1 MGLNMCFHKDH
12 KLKMLSRVYTFLTCL
27 FGAIVAT
34 HGSERY
40 PHLDIQSGSHS
51 LQIQRQFNRKINT
64 DFDLTVTPI
73 TISGAENRITI
84 AIIGDGY
91 TADELVSRYQ
101 PMVESS
107 LDYFFKNTRK
117 STPYPRYKNF
127 FNIYRIDIPSTDS
140 GVDDLANGI
149 YLDTPLGGE
158 NGCTD
163 WTIGI
168 CGANWS
174 LVHSAYDQA
183 EQLANFTTDWRLVM
197 LNDDTYNAAAHYPAE
212 GPLPIYS
219 AHYIGTWDM
228 RDIALH
234 EGAHAWHYLADEYG
248 GDPATYPYSEP
259 SEVNVTTDPNGTKW
273 SNWLGY
279 TMPDGAL
286 VGAYEGGRYY
296 DKGIYRPTI
305 SSKMNGGPANCH
317 FIGNDCGHNAV
328 GIEKIILDIYDLV
341 DPIDSYT
348 NNSTQL
354 TDAEILEVKV
364 IDPEI
369 IKINWHVN
377 DEIVI
382 ENASEFFELANHIDT
397 PGTHEILVVARDEV
411 IDHAFSSNGVPHPLD
426 LVRKDFDK
434 LQQTVRWT
442 VVLNDDD
449 NDAIINIQD
458 NCKNVGNTDQLNTDD
473 DNQGDACDNDDDN
486 DGYPDD
492 EDAFPLDATEHI
504 DSDGDGVGDNSDA
517 FPQDDSETSDTDNDG
532 IGNNSDTDDD
542 NDGYSDEQELLDGTD
557 PLDSFSCRSGCFTFD
572 IDNNSQPDALT
583 DGLLFIRHLFGING
597 EGLISEVIGSDAKRT
612 SADSISNYLISASAD
627 LDIDGNGVA
636 DALTDGLLLLRY
648 LFGLRD
654 ENLIDGVI
662 APDATRIS
670 ASEIEAYLDSRM
682 PGVSSD

>member
-1 MGLNMCFHKDH
+1 MKIL
-12 KLKMLSRVYTFLTCL
+12 LRVYTFLTCL
-27 FGAIVAT
+27 FGLVVAT
-34 HGSERY
+34 HASESY

-51 LQIQRQFNRKINT
+51 LQTQQQFKRQTHT

-91 TADELVSRYQ
+91 TADELVSRYH

-107 LDYFFKNTRK
+107 LNYFFKNTRK

-127 FNIYRIDIPSTDS
+127 FNIYRIDLPSTDS
-140 GVDDLANGI
+140 GVDDLTNGI

-197 LNDDTYNAAAHYPAE
+197 LNDDSYNAAAHYPAA

-219 AHYIGTWDM
+219 AHYVGNWDM

-248 GDPATYPYSEP
+248 GDPSTYPYSEP
-259 SEVNVTTDPNGTKW
+259 SEVNVTKDPEGAKW
-273 SNWLGY
+273 SNWLKY

-305 SSKMNGGPANCH
+305 SSKMNGGPGNCH
-317 FIGNDCGHNAV
+317 FIGNDCGHNAI

-354 TDAEILEVKV
+354 TDIERLEIKV
-364 IDPEI
+364 IDPEV
-369 IKINWHVN
+369 IKVNWSINDQV
-377 DEIVI
+377 VA
-382 ENASEFFELANHIDT
+382 ENSSENFELSHYVSS
-397 PGTHEILVVARDEV
+397 PGIYEISVVARDEV
-411 IDHAFSSNGVPHPLD
+411 IDHAFSSNQAPHPLD
-426 LVRKDFDK
+426 LVRRDFDK
-434 LQQTVRWT
+434 LQQTVQWT

-449 NDAIINIQD
+449 NDAVINIQD
-458 NCKNVGNTDQLNTDD
+458 NCKNIGNTDQLNTDE
-473 DNQGDACDNDDDN
+473 DNQGDACDSDDDN

-492 EDAFPLDATEHI
+492 EDVFPLDATEHM
-504 DSDGDGVGDNSDA
+504 DSDGDGAGDNSDA
-517 FPQDDSETSDTDNDG
+517 FPLDSNETTDTDSDG
-532 IGNNSDTDDD
+532 MGNNADTDDD
-542 NDGYSDEQELLDGTD
+542 NDGYSDEQELIDGTD
-557 PLDSFSCRSGCFTFD
+557 PLDAFSCRSGCFNFD
-572 IDNNSQPDALT
+572 IDNNNQPDALT

-612 SADSISNYLISASAD
+612 SADSISNYLISASVD
-627 LDIDGNGVA
+627 LDIDGNGEA

-662 APDATRIS
+662 ATDATRMS

-682 PGVSSD
+682 PNNSPD